1 LKNYFQK
8 AINFFKRVLK
18 RKENDLSDLSRSNV
32 TMIQTTPLSE
42 DQLKAVSFATVT
54 LRPPQFLMGCGQSAG
69 LQRDHNEDTIFFMSS
84 ILADGVNDVPFGL
97 CVVADGMGGHLN
109 GEIASGVAVRTVT
122 RILINKIYTH
132 LLEINPDPM
141 EESLQETIEHAVN
154 EVQKSVVRYAPGG
167 GTTLT
172 IALLLGEQVTIA
184 HVGDSRAY
192 FIYPDGRIQRLTKD
206 HSLVQRMVDL
216 EEITEAEAKNHP
228 HRNVLLKA
236 IGQSEPVYPDVQTH
250 QIPKSGY
257 MMLCSDGLW
266 GVVPENDLYRSISS
280 QSDPALAC
288 KEMIEAANKN
298 GGPDNIS
305 VILVKFQG

>member
-1 LKNYFQK
+1 MKNL
-8 AINFFKRVLK
+8 FKKIVK
-18 RKENDLSDLSRSNV
+18 PKGSKSSENV
-32 TMIQTTPLSE
+32 EPIATMVQTTPLTE
-42 DQLKAVSFATVT
+42 EQLKAVSFSTHA
-54 LRPPQFLMGCGQSAG
+54 LRPPQFLIGCGQSAG
-69 LQRDHNEDTIFFMSS
+69 LQRDHNEDTIFALSS
-84 ILADGVNDVPFGL
+84 ILADGRSDTPFGL

-109 GEIASGVAVRTVT
+109 GEIASAIATKTVA
-122 RILINKIYTH
+122 RILITKIYTH
-132 LLEINPDPM
+132 LLENHPEPM

-154 EVQKSVVRYAPGG
+154 EVQKNVIRYAPGG

-172 IALLLGEQVTIA
+172 IALILGEQVTIA

-192 FIYPDGRIQRLTKD
+192 FIYPDGRIQKLTKD

-216 EEITEAEAKNHP
+216 EEITEAEAKSHP

-236 IGQSEPVYPDVQTH
+236 IGQTEPINPDVQTH
-250 QIPKSGY
+250 QIPKCGHL
-257 MMLCSDGLW
+257 MLCSDGLW

-288 KEMIEAANKN
+288 REMIDLANKN

-305 VILVKFQG
+305 VVLVKFQG

>member
-1 LKNYFQK
+1 MANIFEKLFGK
-8 AINFFKRVLK
+8 
-18 RKENDLSDLSRSNV
+18 KETTSEEKTKPV
-32 TMIQTTPLSE
+32 EMMVQTTPLSE
-42 DQLKAVSFATVT
+42 DQLQTVSYTSIN
-54 LRPPQFLMGCGQSAG
+54 LKPPQFIIGCGQSAG
-69 LQRDHNEDTIFFMSS
+69 LQRDHNEDTIFSMSS

-109 GEIASGVAVRTVT
+109 GEIASGVAVRTVARYLVT
-122 RILINKIYTH
+122 KIYTH
-132 LLEINPDPM
+132 LLQQNPDPM

-154 EVQKSVVRYAPGG
+154 EVQKNVVRYAPGG

-172 IALLLGEQVTIA
+172 IALILGEQVTIA

-216 EEITEAEAKNHP
+216 EEITEAEAQKHP

-250 QIPKSGY
+250 QVPKSGH

-266 GVVPENDLYRSISS
+266 GVVPEPDLYRCIASEA
-280 QSDPALAC
+280 DPAIAC
-288 KEMIEAANKN
+288 QHMVEAANKN

-305 VILVKFQG
+305 VVLVKFQG

>member
-1 LKNYFQK
+1 MENFLGKLFGKKQK
-8 AINFFKRVLK
+8 A
-18 RKENDLSDLSRSNV
+18 SDVKTEPTDMLV
-32 TMIQTTPLSE
+32 QTTPLSE
-42 DQLKAVSFATVT
+42 DQLQTVT
-54 LRPPQFLMGCGQSAG
+54 YTSLGLKPPQFIMGCGQSAG

-109 GEIASGVAVRTVT
+109 GEIASGVAVRTVS
-122 RILINKIYTH
+122 RYLVSKIFTH
-132 LLEINPDPM
+132 LLQNNPDPM

-154 EVQKSVVRYAPGG
+154 EVQRNVIRYAPGG

-172 IALLLGEQVTIA
+172 IALILGEQVTIA

-216 EEITEAEAKNHP
+216 EEITEAEAQKHP

-236 IGQSEPVYPDVQTH
+236 IGQTDPVYPDVQTH
-250 QIPKSGY
+250 QVPKTGHL
-257 MMLCSDGLW
+257 MLCSDGLW
-266 GVVPENDLYRSISS
+266 GVVPESDIYRFISS
-280 QSDPALAC
+280 EADPAIAC
-288 KEMIEAANKN
+288 QHMVEAANKN

>member
-1 LKNYFQK
+1 MKN
-8 AINFFKRVLK
+8 IFKKLFGNNTAVSP
-18 RKENDLSDLSRSNV
+18 EV
-32 TMIQTTPLSE
+32 PEPPVAMVQTTPLSE
-42 DQLKAVSFATVT
+42 DQLKTVT
-54 LRPPQFLMGCGQSAG
+54 IPIVNLKPPQFLMGCGQSAG
-69 LQRDHNEDTIFFMSS
+69 LQRDHNEDTIFTMSS

-109 GEIASGVAVRTVT
+109 GEVASGVAVRTVARYLVT
-122 RILINKIYTH
+122 KIYTH
-132 LLEINPDPM
+132 LLEQNPDPM
-141 EESLQETIEHAVN
+141 EESLQETIEHSVN
-154 EVQKSVVRYAPGG
+154 EVQKNVLRYAPGG

-172 IALLLGEQVTIA
+172 IALILGEQVTIA

-216 EEITEAEAKNHP
+216 EEITEAEAQKHP

-266 GVVPENDLYRSISS
+266 GVVSESEIYRFISS
-280 QSDPALAC
+280 DADPVLAC
-288 KEMIEAANKN
+288 RDMIDAANKN

>member
-1 LKNYFQK
+1 VTNIFEKLFGK
-8 AINFFKRVLK
+8 
-18 RKENDLSDLSRSNV
+18 KETPIEEKTKPV
-32 TMIQTTPLSE
+32 EMMVQTTPLSE
-42 DQLKAVSFATVT
+42 DQLQTVSYTSIN
-54 LRPPQFLMGCGQSAG
+54 LKPPQFIIGCGQSAG
-69 LQRDHNEDTIFFMSS
+69 LQRDHNEDTIFSMSS

-109 GEIASGVAVRTVT
+109 GEIASGVAVRTVARYLVT
-122 RILINKIYTH
+122 KIYTH
-132 LLEINPDPM
+132 LLQQNPDPM

-154 EVQKSVVRYAPGG
+154 EVQKNVVRYAPGG

-172 IALLLGEQVTIA
+172 IALILGEQVTIA

-216 EEITEAEAKNHP
+216 EEITEAEAQKHP

-250 QIPKSGY
+250 QVPKSGH

-266 GVVPENDLYRSISS
+266 GVVPEPDLYRCIASEA
-280 QSDPALAC
+280 DPAIAC
-288 KEMIEAANKN
+288 QHMVEAANKN

-305 VILVKFQG
+305 VVLVKFQG

>member
-1 LKNYFQK
+1 VNNILKN
-8 AINFFKRVLK
+8 IFKLK
-18 RKENDLSDLSRSNV
+18 KEKSSEQFEPGV
-32 TMIQTTPLSE
+32 TMVQTTPLSE
-42 DQLKAVSFATVT
+42 DQLKAVSFANVA
-54 LRPPQFLMGCGQSAG
+54 LRPPQFLIGCGQSVG
-69 LQRDHNEDTIFFMSS
+69 LQRDHNEDTIFSMSS
-84 ILADGVNDVPFGL
+84 ILADGRNDVPFGL

-109 GEIASGVAVRTVT
+109 GEIASAVAARTVA

-132 LLEINPDPM
+132 LLENNPDPM

-154 EVQKSVVRYAPGG
+154 EVQKNVVRYAPGG

-172 IALLLGEQVTIA
+172 IALILGEQVTIA

-206 HSLVQRMVDL
+206 HSLVQRMIDL

-236 IGQSEPVYPDVQTH
+236 IGQAEPVYPDVQTH
-250 QIPKSGY
+250 QIPKSGHL
-257 MMLCSDGLW
+257 MLCSDGLW
-266 GVVPENDLYRSISS
+266 GVVAEADLYRSISS

-288 KEMIEAANKN
+288 KEMINLANKN

>member
-1 LKNYFQK
+1 MKN
-8 AINFFKRVLK
+8 IFKKLFGNTNAVSP
-18 RKENDLSDLSRSNV
+18 EV
-32 TMIQTTPLSE
+32 PEPPVATVQTTPLSE
-42 DQLKAVSFATVT
+42 DQLKTVT
-54 LRPPQFLMGCGQSAG
+54 IPIVNLKPPQFLMGCGQSAG
-69 LQRDHNEDTIFFMSS
+69 LQRDHNEDTIFTMSS

-109 GEIASGVAVRTVT
+109 GEVASGVAVRTVSRYLVT
-122 RILINKIYTH
+122 KIYTH
-132 LLEINPDPM
+132 LLEQNPDPM
-141 EESLQETIEHAVN
+141 EESLQETIEHSVN
-154 EVQKSVVRYAPGG
+154 EVQKNVLRYAPGG

-172 IALLLGEQVTIA
+172 IALILGEQVTIA

-216 EEITEAEAKNHP
+216 EEITEAEAQKHP

-266 GVVPENDLYRSISS
+266 GVVSESEIYRFISS
-280 QSDPALAC
+280 DADPVLAC
-288 KEMIEAANKN
+288 RDMIDAANKN